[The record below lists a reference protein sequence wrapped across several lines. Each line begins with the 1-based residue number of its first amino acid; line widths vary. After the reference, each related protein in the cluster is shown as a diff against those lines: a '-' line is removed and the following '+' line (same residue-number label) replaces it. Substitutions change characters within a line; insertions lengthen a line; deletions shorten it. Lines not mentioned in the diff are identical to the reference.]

1 MKTDFDIDVLEKFFD
16 EFDYWGTLGWLQA
29 IMNGGIDL
37 DVLRECVRKHSE
49 DTLGS
54 YLPDNLFIKKDIEEV
69 SDEYNC

>member
-37 DVLRECVRKHSE
+37 DVLRECVGNIQKIH
-49 DTLGS
+49 
-54 YLPDNLFIKKDIEEV
+54 
-69 SDEYNC
+69 